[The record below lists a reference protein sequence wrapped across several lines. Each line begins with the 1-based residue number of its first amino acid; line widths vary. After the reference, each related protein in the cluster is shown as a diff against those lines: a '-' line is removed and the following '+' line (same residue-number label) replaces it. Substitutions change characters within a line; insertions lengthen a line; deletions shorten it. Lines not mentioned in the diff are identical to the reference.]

1 MGKDQF
7 AKILRRYNK
16 GTATKEEVELVETY
30 YDLILARSKSEIVS
44 SGNRNLEPDME
55 LIDQIW
61 SAIRRG
67 GETRMRSFRGH
78 TVWKAAALIAILIGV
93 GTVLYRMERQD
104 VIAGKTAD
112 RSVDNKIKQIRP
124 GKNIAVLTLANG
136 KIVFLDSASDG
147 SLAQQGGT
155 HITKLNNGQLVYKF
169 TATNKD
175 RADTKPVYNTLSTP
189 RGGQYELV
197 LPDGTKVWL
206 NAASSLH
213 FPAAFTGDT
222 RAVELK
228 GEGFFDVAPDARKPF
243 VVRVGGVNV
252 HVLGTRFNVNS
263 YEGEGDIRTTL
274 EDGSVS
280 VTGGGKS
287 VILKPGQDAG
297 FNETTGEIR
306 VSTVNVASVIAWK
319 DGLFYFDNTNIR
331 EIMDQV
337 SRWYDAEIIYK
348 TTTLDHK
355 SYSGKLPRYS
365 EVDAL
370 LKLLEMT
377 GTVHFQVKGHT
388 ITVLD

>member
-136 KIVFLDSASDG
+136 KNVFQDSASDG
-147 SLAQQGGT
+147 SLA
-155 HITKLNNGQLVYKF
+155 
-169 TATNKD
+169 
-175 RADTKPVYNTLSTP
+175 
-189 RGGQYELV
+189 
-197 LPDGTKVWL
+197 
-206 NAASSLH
+206 
-213 FPAAFTGDT
+213 
-222 RAVELK
+222 
-228 GEGFFDVAPDARKPF
+228 
-243 VVRVGGVNV
+243 
-252 HVLGTRFNVNS
+252 
-263 YEGEGDIRTTL
+263 
-274 EDGSVS
+274 
-280 VTGGGKS
+280 
-287 VILKPGQDAG
+287 
-297 FNETTGEIR
+297 
-306 VSTVNVASVIAWK
+306 
-319 DGLFYFDNTNIR
+319 
-331 EIMDQV
+331 
-337 SRWYDAEIIYK
+337 
-348 TTTLDHK
+348 
-355 SYSGKLPRYS
+355 
-365 EVDAL
+365 
-370 LKLLEMT
+370 
-377 GTVHFQVKGHT
+377 
-388 ITVLD
+388 

>member
-7 AKILRRYNK
+7 TRILRRYNK

-30 YDLILARSKSEIVS
+30 YDLLLARSKSETVL
-44 SGNRNLEPDME
+44 SGNENLEPDME

-61 SAIRRG
+61 SAIRQG

-112 RSVDNKIKQIRP
+112 RSADNKIKQIRP

-136 KIVFLDSASDG
+136 KTVFLDSASDG

-155 HITKLNNGQLVYKF
+155 HIIKLNNGQLVYKF
-169 TATNKD
+169 TATKKDGANK
-175 RADTKPVYNTLSTP
+175 KPVYNTLATP

-222 RAVELK
+222 RTVELK

-243 VVRVGGVNV
+243 VVSVGGVNV

-297 FNETTGEIR
+297 FNEATGEIR

-337 SRWYDAEIIYK
+337 SRWYDAEIVYK
-348 TTTLDHK
+348 TTNLDHK

-365 EVDAL
+365 DVDAL
-370 LKLLEMT
+370 LKVLEMT